1 MNITDLCLRRPV
13 FAWMLMCGTILFG
26 VVAVQRIGVSQF
38 PDVNNPT
45 VTVSA
50 SWPGASPE
58 DVETSL
64 VTPIE
69 DVLSQVTGVLE
80 LSSQARHNSARIT
93 ATFDIDRDIDL
104 AVQDVQGKLAQIQRR
119 FPTGVEPP
127 TVSKSNPDDTPI
139 ITIGVS
145 GPFSRQLLADVARY
159 QLASSIQT
167 VDGVGQVQ
175 MMGYLDRSVRIWVDA
190 DRLLATNVTVTE
202 VTQALQRQHVTS
214 SGGQMTNGQRAI
226 DIRVVGEAS
235 NLDTLRQIVIKK
247 VGTAVIRIQDVA
259 LVQDGFVDV
268 TSVARS
274 NGEPVQAM
282 GVLKQPGKN
291 AVSVAN
297 EVKAVCEDIQ
307 KNLPEGMKVE
317 VLFDTTQFIKHSVEE
332 IGIELA
338 LAVLLTALVCWIFL
352 GSLSSTL
359 NVLFAIP
366 MSLLGTIAVIY
377 FLGWTLNTFTLLAL
391 SLSVGLV
398 VDDAVMVMENIYR
411 HAEMGKDKVRA
422 SSEGTKEITFAAL
435 AATIA
440 VIAIFL
446 PVAFMTGIIGKYFLQ
461 FGVTLSV
468 AVAISYIEAITLAPA
483 RCAQMLVVTSHGSR
497 RGLGAFV
504 EWCFKKLTN
513 GYSRSLRHAL
523 RVPSVVL
530 IAAVG
535 VVFGSWWFASH
546 LQQEMVPSQDQSRL
560 QVRLTTSIGANL
572 QETDRLVKQAEA
584 LLQKRDDI
592 ERVLTTV
599 NIGSAQMSLTLVPA
613 DDRKLSQLEIQ
624 AALRKELSSIPGI
637 TASVQDL
644 SQQGFTGGRGKPV
657 DFRITGPDWN
667 ELIALSKKI
676 QGELTESGLVADI
689 DTDYD
694 LGPPELA
701 IGPDRPRAADVG
713 VNVSDIAQTI
723 NALVG
728 GSVVGQYSTAGRR
741 MDIRLRLLAG
751 QRTRP
756 EDLEKLRV
764 KASSGLLVPLS
775 SVVTAVE
782 RPALQTINHTQRQ
795 RAIRITGNV
804 ALGKSQSQALDAVR
818 ELANDVP
825 VGYAVKLS
833 GQSSQF
839 GDAMSSLVF
848 ALIIGIAFAYMVLA
862 SQFNSLLHPVT
873 VLTILPLSIAGAMG
887 ALWLT
892 DRTLNVFSM
901 IGLLLLMG
909 IVKKNSIMLVDHANE
924 TRHTTGCNALEA
936 MMESGRARLRPI
948 LMTAMATMMA
958 AVPSALGLGEGSE
971 TRGPM
976 AIAVLGGLIVS
987 TILSLYVVPAF
998 YVLADRGKRFIRRI
1012 RKLPEEDLPVALA
1025 VPHTAMPSSRHP
1037 GSPVIIHPPIEP
1049 PPPQPEVPEYAPLP
1063 PNPPAPGT
1071 VPEPVA
1077 PVVDPDNK

>member
-26 VVAVQRIGVSQF
+26 VVAVGRIGVSQF

-45 VTVSA
+45 VSVSV

-80 LSSQARHNSARIT
+80 LTSQARHNSARIT

-119 FPTGVEPP
+119 LPTGVEPP

-139 ITIGVS
+139 ITVGVS
-145 GPFSRQLLADVARY
+145 GPFARQLLADVARY
-159 QLASSIQT
+159 QLASAMQT
-167 VDGVGQVQ
+167 IEGVGQVQ
-175 MMGYLDRSVRIWVDA
+175 MMGYLDRAVRIWVDA
-190 DRLLATNVTVTE
+190 DKLLATGVTVTD

-214 SGGQMTNGQRAI
+214 SGGQMSNGQRAI

-235 NLDTLRQIVIKK
+235 DLRMLREIVVKK
-247 VGTAVIRIQDVA
+247 VGTAVIRLQDVA

-282 GVLKQPGKN
+282 GILKQPGSN
-291 AVSVAN
+291 AVSVADN
-297 EVKAVCEDIQ
+297 VKQACDEIQ
-307 KNLPEGMKVE
+307 KQLPPGMKVE
-317 VLFDTTQFIKHSVEE
+317 VLFDTTQFISHNVEY
-332 IGIELA
+332 IGFELV
-338 LAVLLTALVCWIFL
+338 LAVLLTALVCWLFL

-422 SSEGTKEITFAAL
+422 ASEGTKEITFAAL

-483 RCAQMLVVTSHGSR
+483 RCAQMLTVSSHSR
-497 RGLGAFV
+497 KGLGALV
-504 EWCFKKLTN
+504 ERGFSALTR
-513 GYSRSLRHAL
+513 GYSRSLKLAL
-523 RVPSVVL
+523 RVPTLVM
-530 IAAVG
+530 
-535 VVFGSWWFASH
+535 VFAIGITAGSFWLAG
-546 LQQEMVPSQDQSRL
+546 QIPQEMVPSQDQSRL
-560 QVRLTTSIGANL
+560 QVRLTMSIGANL
-572 QETDRLVKQAEA
+572 QETDRLVKQAEE
-584 LLQKRDDI
+584 LLKKRPDI

-599 NIGSAQMSLTLVPA
+599 NLGSAQMSLTLVPR
-613 DDRKLSQLEIQ
+613 DERTQTQQEIQ
-624 AALRKELSSIPGI
+624 AALRRELSSIPGV

-657 DFRITGPDWN
+657 DFRITGPDWPQ
-667 ELIALSKKI
+667 LISLAKKI
-676 QGELTESGLVADI
+676 QGELTESGLAADV
-689 DTDYD
+689 DMDYD

-701 IGPDRPRAADVG
+701 IAPDRPRAADVG
-713 VNVSDIAQTI
+713 VNVSDIATTI

-741 MDIRLRLLAG
+741 MDIRMRLLAV

-756 EDLEKLRV
+756 EDLDMLRV
-764 KASSGLLVPLS
+764 KSSTGLLVPLS
-775 SVVTAVE
+775 SVVSAVE
-782 RPALQTINHTQRQ
+782 RPALQTINHVNRQ
-795 RAIRITGNV
+795 RAIRISGNV
-804 ALGKSQSQALDAVR
+804 ALGKSQSEVLAYVR
-818 ELANDVP
+818 ELSTDMP
-825 VGYAVKLS
+825 VGYSVKLS

-839 GDAMSSLVF
+839 GDAMSSLIF

-887 ALWLT
+887 ALWLSGK
-892 DRTLNVFSM
+892 TLNVFSM

-924 TRHTTGCNALEA
+924 TRDKHGGTATDA
-936 MMESGRARLRPI
+936 MVESGRARLRPI

-976 AIAVLGGLIVS
+976 AIAVLGGLILS
-987 TILSLYVVPAF
+987 TVLSLYVVPAF
-998 YVLADRGKRFIRRI
+998 YVLADRGKRFYRRL
-1012 RKLPEEDLPVALA
+1012 RKLPDEDFPQATVNVSHA
-1025 VPHTAMPSSRHP
+1025 PTAPHP
-1037 GSPVIIHPPIEP
+1037 GSPVIVHEP
-1049 PPPQPEVPEYAPLP
+1049 PPPAEPPQPQP
-1063 PNPPAPGT
+1063 PNPPAT
-1071 VPEPVA
+1071 VEEPTQVVVA
-1077 PVVDPDNK
+1077 PDHEE